1 MSGGRGRRE
10 GAYASLTRRRV
21 AALTGLATLLTLL
34 TITSLSVGTAS
45 LTFASAARLLAHLI
59 LPVGAPPVP
68 QDLMRIVVELRLP
81 RVLMGVVTGA
91 CFGVAGTLLQS
102 ALRNPLA
109 SPYTVGVSASAA
121 FGAALAII
129 LGAGVVGW
137 FGEYFIYTNPYAVV
151 ANAFVF
157 SVLCAAMVSALAL
170 IKGATP
176 GVTILAGIS
185 MTYLFSAATSLL
197 QYFGTSQQIAALV
210 FWMFGDLGKAGWLDV
225 EATVAVFAACFTV
238 AMLMSMNYN
247 ALMLEDDVAHSLGV
261 NVKRVRAATLAMAS
275 LLTAT
280 PVAFVGVIGFIG
292 LLAPHIARFLVGADH
307 RYLIPASA
315 LTGASLLLGADTLA
329 RTVLSPLILPVGVL
343 TAFMGVPLFLH
354 LLLRRGARF
363 W

>member
-1 MSGGRGRRE
+1 MRTELSTGYFG
-10 GAYASLTRRRV
+10 LIRRRK
-21 AALTGLATLLTLL
+21 LFLLFLTLVL
-34 TITSLSVGTAS
+34 LILIITSLSVGTAS
-45 LTFASAARLLAHLI
+45 LNFIEATKLLARLV
-59 LPVGAPPVP
+59 LPIGAPEVSKTLL
-68 QDLMRIVVELRLP
+68 DIVVKIRLP

-91 CFGVAGTLLQS
+91 CFGIAGALLQTV
-102 ALRNPLA
+102 LRNPLA

-137 FGEYFIYTNPYAVV
+137 WGEYIFYTNPYAVV
-151 ANAFVF
+151 ANAFTF
-157 SVLCAAMVSALAL
+157 SMLCAALVATLAL

-176 GVTILAGIS
+176 GVTVLAGIS

-210 FWMFGDLGKAGWLDV
+210 FWIFGDLGKACWPDV
-225 EATVAVFAACFTV
+225 EITTAVLITCALVALLLSRDYNVLILKDEV
-238 AMLMSMNYN
+238 AR
-247 ALMLEDDVAHSLGV
+247 SLGI
-261 NVKRVRAATLAMAS
+261 NVRRLRAVTLAMAS

-280 PVAFVGVIGFIG
+280 PVSFVGAIGFVG
-292 LLAPHIARFLVGADH
+292 LLAPHIARFLIGSDH

-315 LTGASLLLGADTLA
+315 LVGASLLLCADTVA
-329 RTVLSPLILPVGVL
+329 RTIVSPLVLPVGVL

-354 LLLRRGARF
+354 LLLKRGAKF